1 MARERLETARD
12 QLRTASESADGEA
25 ADRLDGF
32 AEQLD
37 RLAARD
43 RGPDHGRL
51 ARILTSLSEIAD
63 EADEGTAATI
73 EEARSEITEFR
84 KGVEGV

>member
-1 MARERLETARD
+1 MTRTHLENAGNL
-12 QLRTASESADGEA
+12 LRTASQSADGEA

-32 AEQLD
+32 ADQLD
-37 RLAARD
+37 ALAERE

-51 ARILTSLSEIAD
+51 ARILTALAEIAD
-63 EADEGTAATI
+63 EEDEETAAAV

>member
-12 QLRTASESADGEA
+12 LLRTASRSADGEA

-32 AEQLD
+32 ADQLD
-37 RLAARD
+37 TLVTRD

-51 ARILTSLSEIAD
+51 ARILTALAEIAD
-63 EADEGTAATI
+63 QEDEETARAV

-84 KGVEGV
+84 KSVEGV